1 MCNILIVIANYKI
14 QNKKLDY
21 ISWIWYHFKM
31 SKMVL
36 YYSLK
41 PLKVVCNH
49 QDKDDVHVYCNLKNM
64 WHLFILQLI

>member
-1 MCNILIVIANYKI
+1 
-14 QNKKLDY
+14 
-21 ISWIWYHFKM
+21 M